1 MVKMG
6 TVWDR
11 TAEFLTDNLTAI
23 LPIALLAYFVPF
35 SIMRSLA
42 PILYETPGA
51 IMVLWGI
58 VFALVVLVNWGGLAL
73 TAMALEQE
81 GEPGAVAVRRLA
93 PSLLVSILLFCG
105 AILLALP
112 AILTLD
118 IGNGIEGLTLSFPVS
133 VQIALPLYCVLAIG
147 LAVWLAARLMLVNP
161 LIVAERRWLSAI
173 LRSWS
178 LTRGTALSIVGV
190 TVLYTVVAIVGML
203 ATQLVFGSIFRLVAG
218 PAEGLSLSNILTSV
232 MIAAVQAGF
241 TLVVPVF
248 TAKLYQALLAARAER
263 A

>member
-42 PILYETPGA
+42 PILYAAPDA
-51 IMVLWGI
+51 LIVLWGI
-58 VFALVVLVNWGGLAL
+58 LFAIVVLVNWGGLTL
-73 TAMALEQE
+73 TTMALEQE
-81 GEPGAVAVRRLA
+81 GEPGAVAVRRLV
-93 PSLLVSILLFCG
+93 PSLLVWALLFCG
-105 AILLALP
+105 AMLIALP
-112 AILTLD
+112 VILTLD
-118 IGNGIEGLTLSFPVS
+118 FGNGVEGLTMSFPVS

-147 LAVWLAARLMLVNP
+147 LAFWLAARLVLINP

-173 LRSWS
+173 VRSWS
-178 LTRGTALSIVGV
+178 LTRGSALPIVGV
-190 TVLYTVVAIVGML
+190 TILYTVVAIVSLL

-218 PAEGLSLSNILTSV
+218 PGEGLSLSNILTSV
-232 MIAAVQAGF
+232 MVAAVQSGF
-241 TLVVPVF
+241 TMIVPVF
-248 TAKLYQALLAARAER
+248 TAKLYQALLAAHAARA
-263 A
+263 